1 MNDIIYEVAEWI
13 VYNIEDLSLQYME
26 AESFLPLELYIMNR
40 AAVAMQGKY
49 NSIEIEQAFDDY
61 RVQTII
67 DFFREERDEQTDS
80 LH

>member
-1 MNDIIYEVAEWI
+1 MNDIVYEIAEWI

-40 AAVAMQGKY
+40 AAVALRGKY
-49 NSIEIEQAFDDY
+49 NSIEIEQAFDDH

-67 DFFREERDEQTDS
+67 DFFREERDEQTDTI
-80 LH
+80 H